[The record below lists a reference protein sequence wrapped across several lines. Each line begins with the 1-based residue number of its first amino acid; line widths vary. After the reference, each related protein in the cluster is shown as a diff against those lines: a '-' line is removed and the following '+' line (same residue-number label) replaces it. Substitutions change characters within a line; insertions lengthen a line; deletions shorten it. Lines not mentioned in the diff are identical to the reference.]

1 MQKER
6 QSMETN
12 PKMIQMFKL
21 VDKDFKAVTTTMH
34 NIRKKNIY
42 IVNKRA

>member
-21 VDKDFKAVTTTMH
+21 VDKDFNAALTT
-34 NIRKKNIY
+34 
-42 IVNKRA
+42 RAYEF